1 MRSIMKPSKGESE
14 RNKES
19 DFPAIAI
26 MIESHQSKDT
36 FHTTTVPK
44 RKGERMEKLIKMVE
58 TMKPFFEKVSN
69 NPYLRAIRDG
79 FVSCIPVILFSS
91 LFILVACVPEIFG
104 FKWPDNISSVLWL
117 AYNASMGILSL
128 LMVATIAKSLTG
140 SINHK
145 LPKLRQINDTS
156 VMIVSIICLVLLAVE
171 PIKGGWSADFM
182 GSKGLLSAFVVAF
195 SVPNIYKFFVA
206 RDITIKLPD
215 EVPHF
220 IAQTFAD
227 LIPLSVAVFIFWL
240 VSIVFKN
247 VTGILF
253 SAWILELFKPL
264 FVAADGYI
272 GIAIIYGAMA
282 MFWFVGIHG
291 PSIVEPAVTAIYIAN
306 IEANLQIATAGG
318 HATNI
323 LTHPTSYFVATL
335 GGTGATL
342 MFCAMCAFIAKSKQL
357 KAVGRASIIPVCF
370 AVNEPI
376 LFGAP
381 IVLNP
386 VLFVPFIAAPI
397 ANVWIFKF
405 FVDNLG
411 MNSFLYILPWTTPAP
426 IGLVI
431 ATGFAKLAFVL
442 APLLLIVDAVLYYPF
457 FRVYDTQLVARETA
471 IANGEISAD
480 DETAEIPAD
489 AYAAAE
495 KAEAGEPEEKKEEA
509 PAVAADTSAS
519 EGGKDGEKRVLVL
532 CASGATSSML
542 AKAITKGAEKRHA
555 PVESIAMA
563 YGQHKDVITD
573 YDLIV
578 LAPQMASMYDELKHD
593 CDEKGVKSATTSG
606 REYVGLTRDPDKA
619 LDFALALMAN

>member
-1 MRSIMKPSKGESE
+1 
-14 RNKES
+14 
-19 DFPAIAI
+19 
-26 MIESHQSKDT
+26 
-36 FHTTTVPK
+36 
-44 RKGERMEKLIKMVE
+44 MEKLIKLVE

-91 LFILVACVPEIFG
+91 LFILVACVPEIFDY
-104 FKWPDNISSVLWL
+104 KWPDNISSVLWL

-156 VMIVSIICLVLLAVE
+156 VMIVSIICLLLLAVE

-195 SVPNIYKFFVA
+195 LVPNIYKFFVS
-206 RDITIKLPD
+206 RNITIKLPD
-215 EVPHF
+215 EVPHY

-227 LIPLSVAVFIFWL
+227 LIPLSVAVFVFWAGSVL
-240 VSIVFKN
+240 FKN
-247 VTGILF
+247 ATGMLF
-253 SAWILELFKPL
+253 SAWILEVFKPL

-306 IEANLQIATAGG
+306 IEANLQIVTAGG

-323 LTHPTSYFVATL
+323 LTHPTSYFVATI

-342 MFCAMCAFIAKSKQL
+342 MFCAMCAFLAKSKQL

-397 ANVWIFKF
+397 ANVWLFKF

-411 MNSFLYILPWTTPAP
+411 MNSFIYILPWTTPAP

-442 APLLLIVDAVLYYPF
+442 APLLLIIDAVLYYPF

-480 DETAEIPAD
+480 DEDAAIPAD

-495 KAEAGEPEEKKEEA
+495 KEEAGETKAA
-509 PAVAADTSAS
+509 PAVAADASAA
-519 EGGKDGEKRVLVL
+519 DGEEKHVLVL

-542 AKAITKGAEKRHA
+542 AKAIDKGAEKRGAH
-555 PVESIAMA
+555 VEAIAMA
-563 YGQHKDVITD
+563 YGQHKDIISD

-578 LAPQMASMYDELKHD
+578 LAPQMASMHDELKHD
-593 CDEKGVKSATTSG
+593 CDEQGVKSATTSG
-606 REYVGLTRDPDKA
+606 RQYVGLTRDPEKA
-619 LDFALALMAN
+619 LDFALACMA

>member
-1 MRSIMKPSKGESE
+1 
-14 RNKES
+14 
-19 DFPAIAI
+19 
-26 MIESHQSKDT
+26 
-36 FHTTTVPK
+36 
-44 RKGERMEKLIKMVE
+44 MEKLIKLVE

-91 LFILVACVPEIFG
+91 LFILVACVPEIFDY
-104 FKWPDNISSVLWL
+104 KWPDNISSVLWL

-156 VMIVSIICLVLLAVE
+156 VMIVSIICLLLLAVE

-195 SVPNIYKFFVA
+195 LVPNIYKFFVS
-206 RDITIKLPD
+206 RNITIKLPD
-215 EVPHF
+215 EVPHY

-227 LIPLSVAVFIFWL
+227 LIPLSVAVFVFWAGSVL
-240 VSIVFKN
+240 FKN
-247 VTGILF
+247 ATGMLF
-253 SAWILELFKPL
+253 SAWILEVFKPL

-306 IEANLQIATAGG
+306 IEANLQIVTAGG

-323 LTHPTSYFVATL
+323 LTHPTSYFVATI

-342 MFCAMCAFIAKSKQL
+342 MFCAMCAFLAKSKQL

-397 ANVWIFKF
+397 ANVWLFKF

-411 MNSFLYILPWTTPAP
+411 MNSFIYILPWTTPAP

-442 APLLLIVDAVLYYPF
+442 APLLLIIDAVLYYPF

-480 DETAEIPAD
+480 DEDAAIPAD

-495 KAEAGEPEEKKEEA
+495 KEEAGETKAA
-509 PAVAADTSAS
+509 PAVAADASAAD
-519 EGGKDGEKRVLVL
+519 GKEKHVLVL

-542 AKAITKGAEKRHA
+542 AKAIDKGAEKRGAH
-555 PVESIAMA
+555 VEAIAMA
-563 YGQHKDVITD
+563 YGQHKDIISD

-593 CDEKGVKSATTSG
+593 CDEQGVKSATTSG
-606 REYVGLTRDPDKA
+606 RQYVGLTRDPEKA
-619 LDFALALMAN
+619 LDFALACMA

>member
-1 MRSIMKPSKGESE
+1 
-14 RNKES
+14 
-19 DFPAIAI
+19 
-26 MIESHQSKDT
+26 
-36 FHTTTVPK
+36 
-44 RKGERMEKLIKMVE
+44 MEKLIKLVE

-91 LFILVACVPEIFG
+91 LFILVASVPEIFG
-104 FKWPDNISSVLWL
+104 VKVPDNIAKHLWQ
-117 AYNASMGILSL
+117 AYNYSMGILAL
-128 LMVATIAKSLTG
+128 LMVATIAKSLTDN
-140 SINHK
+140 INHR
-145 LPKLRQINDTS
+145 LPKLRQINDVS
-156 VMIVSIICLVLLAVE
+156 VMIVSIICLLLLAVA
-171 PIKGGWSADFM
+171 PVDKGLSQEFM
-182 GSKGLLSAFVVAF
+182 GTKGLLSAFVVAF
-195 SVPNIYKFFVA
+195 TVPNIYKFFVS
-206 RDITIKLPD
+206 RNITIKLPE
-215 EVPHF
+215 EVPHY

-227 LIPLSVAVFIFWL
+227 LIPLSVAVFVFWIGSIIFQ
-240 VSIVFKN
+240 SI
-247 VTGILF
+247 TGMLF
-253 SAWILELFKPL
+253 GAWILELFKPL

-306 IEANLQIATAGG
+306 IEANLQIVTAGG

-357 KAVGRASIIPVCF
+357 RAVGRASIVPVCF

-386 VLFVPFIAAPI
+386 VLFVPFILAPI
-397 ANVWIFKF
+397 ANVWLFKF
-405 FVDNLG
+405 FVDGLG

-431 ATGFAKLAFVL
+431 ATGFAKLAFIL
-442 APLLLIVDAVLYYPF
+442 APLLLIMDAVIYYPF
-457 FRVYDTQLVARETA
+457 FRVYDTQLVAREMA
-471 IANGEISAD
+471 ISTGEISAD
-480 DETAEIPAD
+480 DEDAVIPAD

-495 KAEAGEPEEKKEEA
+495 QVEVGSVAASLAVAKASPSAAAQGAQTA
-509 PAVAADTSAS
+509 PAAPT
-519 EGGKDGEKRVLVL
+519 EEKRVLVL

-542 AKAITKGAEKRHA
+542 AKAIEKGAKKRNV
-555 PVESIAMA
+555 PVESTAMA
-563 YGQHKDVITD
+563 YGQHKDIITD
-573 YDLIV
+573 FDLIV

-619 LDFALALMAN
+619 LDFALGCMA

>member
-1 MRSIMKPSKGESE
+1 
-14 RNKES
+14 
-19 DFPAIAI
+19 
-26 MIESHQSKDT
+26 
-36 FHTTTVPK
+36 
-44 RKGERMEKLIKMVE
+44 MEKLIKLVE

-91 LFILVACVPEIFG
+91 LFILVACVPEIFDY
-104 FKWPDNISSVLWL
+104 KWPDNISSVLWL

-156 VMIVSIICLVLLAVE
+156 VMIVSIICLLLLAVE

-195 SVPNIYKFFVA
+195 LVPNIYKFFVS
-206 RDITIKLPD
+206 RNITIKLPD
-215 EVPHF
+215 EVPHY

-227 LIPLSVAVFIFWL
+227 LIPLSVAVFVFWAGSVL
-240 VSIVFKN
+240 FKN
-247 VTGILF
+247 ATGMLF
-253 SAWILELFKPL
+253 SAWILEVFKPL

-306 IEANLQIATAGG
+306 IEANLQIVTAGG

-323 LTHPTSYFVATL
+323 LTHPTSYFVATI

-342 MFCAMCAFIAKSKQL
+342 MFCAMCAFLAKSKQL

-370 AVNEPI
+370 AVNEPL

-397 ANVWIFKF
+397 ANVWLFKF

-411 MNSFLYILPWTTPAP
+411 MNSFIYILPWTTPAP

-442 APLLLIVDAVLYYPF
+442 APLLLIIDAVLYYPF

-480 DETAEIPAD
+480 DEDAAIPAD

-495 KAEAGEPEEKKEEA
+495 KEEAGETKAA
-509 PAVAADTSAS
+509 PAVAADASAA
-519 EGGKDGEKRVLVL
+519 DGEEKHVLVL

-542 AKAITKGAEKRHA
+542 AKAIDKGAEKRGAH
-555 PVESIAMA
+555 VEAIAMA
-563 YGQHKDVITD
+563 YGQHKDIISD

-593 CDEKGVKSATTSG
+593 CDEQGVKSATTSG
-606 REYVGLTRDPDKA
+606 RQYVGLTRDPEKA
-619 LDFALALMAN
+619 LDFALACMA

>member
-1 MRSIMKPSKGESE
+1 M
-14 RNKES
+14 
-19 DFPAIAI
+19 D
-26 MIESHQSKDT
+26 
-36 FHTTTVPK
+36 
-44 RKGERMEKLIKMVE
+44 KLIKMVE

-69 NPYLRAIRDG
+69 NKYLRAIRDG

-91 LFILVACVPEIFG
+91 LFILVASVPEIFG
-104 FKWPDNISSVLWL
+104 VKVPDNIAKHLWQ
-117 AYNASMGILSL
+117 AYNYSMGILAM
-128 LMVATIAKSLTG
+128 LMVMTIAKSLTD
-140 SINHK
+140 SINHQ
-145 LPKLRQINDTS
+145 LPKLRQINDVS
-156 VMIVSIICLVLLAVE
+156 VMIVSVICLLLLAVA
-171 PIKGGWSADFM
+171 PIEKGIALEFM
-182 GSKGLLSAFVVAF
+182 GTKGLLSAFVVAF
-195 SVPNIYKFFVA
+195 TVPNIYKFFVS
-206 RDITIKLPD
+206 RNITIKLPD
-215 EVPHF
+215 EVPHY

-227 LIPLSVAVFIFWL
+227 LIPLSVAVFVFWL
-240 VSIVFKN
+240 GSIIFEN
-247 VTGILF
+247 ITGMLF
-253 SAWILELFKPL
+253 GAWILELFKPL

-272 GIAIIYGAMA
+272 GVAIIYGAMA

-306 IEANLQIATAGG
+306 IEANLQIVTAGG

-357 KAVGRASIIPVCF
+357 RAVGRASIIPVTF

-386 VLFVPFIAAPI
+386 VLFFPFILTPI

-411 MNSFLYILPWTTPAP
+411 MNSMIYILPWTTPAP

-431 ATGFAKLAFVL
+431 ATGFAKLAFIL
-442 APLLLIVDAVLYYPF
+442 APLLLVVDAVMYYPF
-457 FRVYDTQLVARETA
+457 FKVYDGQLVARETA

-480 DETAEIPAD
+480 DEETATPEDAIEEAEEI
-489 AYAAAE
+489 E
-495 KAEAGEPEEKKEEA
+495 SGKAEAPAEAAAAA
-509 PAVAADTSAS
+509 PAADA
-519 EGGKDGEKRVLVL
+519 EPAKVDGEKRVLVL

-542 AKAITKGAEKRHA
+542 AKAISKGAKA
-555 PVESIAMA
+555 KNLPVEAIAMA
-563 YGQHKDVITD
+563 YGQHKDIIKD
-573 YDLIV
+573 FDLIV

-593 CDEKGVKSATTSG
+593 CDEQGVKSATTSG
-606 REYVGLTRDPDKA
+606 REYVGLTRQPEKA
-619 LDFALALMAN
+619 LEFALNIINK

>member
-1 MRSIMKPSKGESE
+1 M
-14 RNKES
+14 
-19 DFPAIAI
+19 D
-26 MIESHQSKDT
+26 
-36 FHTTTVPK
+36 
-44 RKGERMEKLIKMVE
+44 KLIKMVE

-69 NPYLRAIRDG
+69 NIYLRAIRDG

-91 LFILVACVPEIFG
+91 LFILVASVPEIFG
-104 FKWPDNISSVLWL
+104 VKVPDNIAKHLWQ
-117 AYNASMGILSL
+117 AYNYSMGILSV
-128 LMVATIAKSLTG
+128 LMVATIAKSLTD

-145 LPKLRQINDTS
+145 LPKLRQINDVS
-156 VMIVSIICLVLLAVE
+156 VMIVSIICLLLLAVGQVE
-171 PIKGGWSADFM
+171 KGISMEFM
-182 GSKGLLSAFVVAF
+182 GTKGLLSAFVVAF
-195 SVPNIYKFFVA
+195 TVPNIYKFFVS
-206 RDITIKLPD
+206 RNITIKLPE
-215 EVPHF
+215 EVPHY

-227 LIPLSVAVFIFWL
+227 LIPLSVAVFVFWIGSIIFQN
-240 VSIVFKN
+240 I
-247 VTGILF
+247 TGMLF
-253 SAWILELFKPL
+253 GAWILEVFKPL

-272 GIAIIYGAMA
+272 GVAIIYGAMA

-306 IEANLQIATAGG
+306 IEANLQIVSAGG

-386 VLFVPFIAAPI
+386 VLFFPFILAPI

-405 FVDNLG
+405 FVDELG
-411 MNSFLYILPWTTPAP
+411 MNSMIYILPWTTPAP

-431 ATGFAKLAFVL
+431 ATGFAKLAFIL

-457 FRVYDTQLVARETA
+457 FRVYDSQLVARETA
-471 IANGEISAD
+471 IANGEIAAD
-480 DETAEIPAD
+480 DEETATPED
-489 AYAAAE
+489 AVLAAE
-495 KAEAGEPEEKKEEA
+495 AIEAGQKEEA
-509 PAVAADTSAS
+509 APQQAVPK
-519 EGGKDGEKRVLVL
+519 EEKRVLVL

-542 AKAITKGAEKRHA
+542 AKAIEKGAKKHDA

-563 YGQHKDVITD
+563 YGQHKDIIND
-573 YDLIV
+573 FDLIV

-593 CDEKGVKSATTSG
+593 CDAQGVKSATTSG
-606 REYVGLTRDPDKA
+606 REYVSLTRDPDKA
-619 LDFALALMAN
+619 LDFALALMAH